1 MNQSYIDSNGRFFG
15 SVIYEEYLSDELVL
29 NFVTA
34 PLDREENDTSYDYP

>member
-34 PLDREENDTSYDYP
+34 PLDCGESKKSYDYP